1 MTDVRTLLTAEQFA
15 DVAATVRDNNP
26 GMAETVAV
34 RIVDEALKYLDAA
47 VQFPTVRT
55 APSRVVD
62 EGWHALIL
70 HTKLYAD
77 LCARLGGFVHHY
89 PERQD
94 PGRFDRDV
102 LTRTVAAIEQSGHTV
117 DQELWTGPTDALVAV
132 VAKCSHTPVPGGCG
146 PIGPTPRPRAA

>member
-1 MTDVRTLLTAEQFA
+1 MTDVRTLLTSEQLE

-70 HTKLYAD
+70 HTD
-77 LCARLGGFVHHY
+77 
-89 PERQD
+89 
-94 PGRFDRDV
+94 
-102 LTRTVAAIEQSGHTV
+102 S
-117 DQELWTGPTDALVAV
+117 
-132 VAKCSHTPVPGGCG
+132 TPVCAPASGASS
-146 PIGPTPRPRAA
+146 ITTWSARTPAASTRKS